1 LEKKK
6 KKQSAKMKKK
16 NSKESNV
23 IDKLDGKEEI
33 KTDYL

>member
-1 LEKKK
+1 MEKKK

-16 NSKESNV
+16 KSKESNV